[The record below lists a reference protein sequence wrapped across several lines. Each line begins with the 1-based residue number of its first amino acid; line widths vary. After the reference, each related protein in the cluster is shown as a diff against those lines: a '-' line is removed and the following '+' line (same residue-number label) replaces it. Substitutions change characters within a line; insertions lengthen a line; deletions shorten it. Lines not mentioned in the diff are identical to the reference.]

1 MKKQLLYYLF
11 FFLPTVVLAQDIS
24 GNWKGSLVFGP
35 QKIELSFGVLQE
47 DNNLLGHMSI
57 PAQGLNKVAATETSF
72 SDGLFKIT
80 FSAFNISY
88 EGLLAN
94 DSIQGTFIQNGFKIP
109 LVLSRGSI
117 QKKRPQTPTAPFN
130 YSPEEIVFVNDKAQI
145 KLSGTL
151 SIPLDIPLKALVII
165 VSGSG
170 PQDRDGSMFDHK
182 PYKLLAHSLANN
194 GIGVLRYDERG
205 VGASE
210 GDFNTASIETL
221 EEDLKAAV
229 FFLKQRK
236 EFTGVPMGLIGHSL
250 GGIIAPKLASHHEE
264 IDFLVLLAAPGLSGD
279 LLMLQQKADLER
291 KMGLSEPQVSQG
303 QELMRGIYDIVVGKN
318 LNTSQT
324 LKAIDRYLVD
334 IYGELLPENQRKQLL
349 QQIGSPEI
357 MSLIRSE
364 NSAYLESLSIPVLA
378 LNGSLDVQV
387 AASDNLTAIE
397 KALPAHP
404 KHRFETLAGL
414 NHLFQEAGTGLPN
427 EYFNIEQTLSPRL
440 LAIIQ
445 EWISDV
451 ALEKIVF

>member
-11 FFLPTVVLAQDIS
+11 FFLPAFVLAQDIS

-47 DNNLLGHMSI
+47 DNKLLGHMSI
-57 PAQGLNKVAATETSF
+57 PAQGLNKAAATQTSF
-72 SDGLFKIT
+72 SDGLFKIS

-117 QKKRPQTPTAPFN
+117 QKKRPQTPKPPFN
-130 YSPEEIVFVNDKAQI
+130 YSSEEIVFVNDKAQI

-151 SIPLDIPLKALVII
+151 SLPLDIPLKALVII

-182 PYKLLAHSLANN
+182 PYKLLAHNLANN

-205 VGASE
+205 VGTSE
-210 GDFNTASIETL
+210 GDFKTASIETL
-221 EEDLKAAV
+221 EEDLKAALD
-229 FFLKQRK
+229 FLKKRR
-236 EFTGVPMGLIGHSL
+236 EFASVPMGLIGHSL
-250 GGIIAPKLASHHEE
+250 GGIIAPKIASESE
-264 IDFLVLLAAPGLSGD
+264 GIDFLVLLAAPGRSGD

-291 KMGLSEPQVSQG
+291 KMGLSEPQISQG

-318 LNTSQT
+318 LSTSQT
-324 LKAIDRYLVD
+324 LIAIDLYLIN

-349 QQIGSPEI
+349 NQIGSPEI

-364 NSAYLESLSIPVLA
+364 NFAYLESLSVPVLA

-387 AASDNLTAIE
+387 AAKENLAAIE

-404 KHRFETLAGL
+404 KHHFETLKGL
-414 NHLFQEAGTGLPN
+414 NHLFQEAETGLPN
-427 EYFNIEQTLSPRL
+427 EYFTITQTLSPRL
-440 LAIIQ
+440 LVIIQ

-451 ALEKIVF
+451 ALEKVVF